1 MSNFKIKKVASVLM
15 IMIGAIALISE
26 IGAEIKNYYI
36 QSIGVVLLML
46 GLFLINSGLSSKTT
60 LDSKKHIEEEE

>member
-1 MSNFKIKKVASVLM
+1 MNNFKIKKIASVLM
-15 IMIGAIALISE
+15 IMIGAIALIIE